1 MRTAMVISP
10 HADDAAAFCGAT
22 LAKFASQG
30 WRIIMV
36 RVTDDRKDSVGLT
49 IEETIKR
56 NTEEMHKGA
65 KHLGVS
71 EIVELGFETDCLADV
86 PFTKIRERIVYNIRK
101 FKPYAVFSFD
111 PFDRYENN
119 LDHIRVAQAVDEAYW
134 VSTFDL
140 HYPEHFKQGLSPF
153 SVCERWYFGR
163 NLIEPNHFEDV
174 TEFIQKKIDALLC
187 HQTAMKNLL
196 NQYRLQLQ
204 TWGRT
209 VPLIEHSFHKDM
221 TFLLTVYLTE
231 QAKAVAKSAR
241 MPEGKMAE
249 AFRLV
254 RFGDL
259 EELFQLSSEPIPG
272 AEPPVKRENLDVYKK

>member
-56 NTEEMHKGA
+56 NTEEMHNGA

-119 LDHIRVAQAVDEAYW
+119 LDHIRVAQTV
-134 VSTFDL
+134 
-140 HYPEHFKQGLSPF
+140 
-153 SVCERWYFGR
+153 
-163 NLIEPNHFEDV
+163 
-174 TEFIQKKIDALLC
+174 KIDALLC